1 MAVETTFLL
10 VMIVALILGNA
21 LLYFFKPKKNNAMES
36 IVSANVASNTDPIFF
51 PKDAPANE
59 VLLLKS
65 NFKALNEKLNMAHSR
80 MNDLESFSRK
90 EIRELKL
97 MVAELQKE
105 KQTIKVW
112 KAKQENNYE

>member
-1 MAVETTFLL
+1 MAVETIILL
-10 VMIVALILGNA
+10 VMIIALIIGNG
-21 LLYFFKPKKNNAMES
+21 LLYFFKPKKTNELKQ
-36 IVSANVASNTDPIFF
+36 IVSSSNDLNNPVFF

-90 EIRELKL
+90 EIRELKTA
-97 MVAELQKE
+97 VAQLQKE
-105 KQTIKVW
+105 KETIKVW
-112 KAKQENNYE
+112 KSKTK